1 MAAAKGRGLGKG
13 LEALFHDLEIDVTTA
28 AGSHGSEA
36 VRMVGINEI
45 RPNANQPRTHFDEEA
60 IRDLSHSIET
70 HGVLQPI
77 LVRPSVNGYEIVA
90 GERRWRA
97 ARLAGL
103 RDVPCLVR
111 DFSDEE
117 NMLIALIENIQR
129 EDLNPVEEA
138 KGMRRMAESYGL
150 TQEEIAKSLGK
161 SRPYVANALRLLKLP
176 SDVITLLEEGALSGG
191 HGRAIAGIE
200 GPSRQ
205 SEAARRCVA
214 EGWNV
219 RQIEH
224 YAGTLTGSRGADGKK
239 LPKRREKNREVAA
252 LEEDLKTVLGTRVN
266 LVLGARRG
274 RIEIEYYSREE
285 LERLIELLKR
295 LK

>member
-1 MAAAKGRGLGKG
+1 MGAAKSRGLGKG
-13 LEALFHDLEIDVTTA
+13 LEALFHDLEIDVTAA
-28 AGSHGSEA
+28 AGPDGSQA
-36 VRMVGINEI
+36 VRLVGINEI

-60 IRDLSHSIET
+60 IRDLARSIEA

-77 LVRPSVNGYEIVA
+77 LVRPTANGYEIVA

-97 ARLAGL
+97 ARQAGL

-111 DFSDEE
+111 DFNDEE

-161 SRPYVANALRLLKLP
+161 SRPYIANALRLLKLP
-176 SDVITLLEEGALSGG
+176 DDVIAMLEEGALTGG

-200 GPSRQ
+200 GARRQ
-205 SEAARRCVA
+205 TEAARRCVA

-224 YAGTLTGSRGADGKK
+224 YAGTLERSPVDTSKK
-239 LPKRREKNREVAA
+239 AKKQRKKNQEVAA
-252 LEEDLKTVLGTRVN
+252 LEEDLKNVLGTRVN
-266 LVLGARRG
+266 LVPGARKG

-285 LERLIELLKR
+285 LERLIDLLKS